1 MAVITGM
8 VRPRRREL
16 ATAAT
21 GLRSRVAAVAPGPPV
36 VELMAAG
43 VLVLVLRRWNVSNHG
58 ASDAEDHEATNA
70 AIGPR

>member
-1 MAVITGM
+1 M

-21 GLRSRVAAVAPGPPV
+21 GLRSRVAAIAPGLLV

-43 VLVLVLRRWNVSNHG
+43 VMVLLLQRWNVSNHG
-58 ASDAEDHEATNA
+58 ASDAEDHEATDA
-70 AIGPR
+70 AIGPC